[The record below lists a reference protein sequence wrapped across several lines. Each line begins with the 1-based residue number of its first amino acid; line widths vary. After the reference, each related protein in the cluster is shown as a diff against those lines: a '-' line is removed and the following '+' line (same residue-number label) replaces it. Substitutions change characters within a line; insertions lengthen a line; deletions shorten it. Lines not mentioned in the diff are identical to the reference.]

1 MDKII
6 EKSELRKMARK
17 RYIKIGAA
25 VLGVAAVITVCM
37 YSLEKS
43 VDVRDINLV
52 TADAGE
58 LETTIPASGRVVPA
72 YEEIVNA
79 PVTTRVIEIYAQPG
93 DSVKAGTP
101 LLALDLEE
109 ERTNYEK
116 MVDRHRISEQEHR
129 QMQLTSKTQLSEL
142 AMQIEVK
149 EMQVSRLKIDV
160 DNERKLDSLGSGTG
174 ERVRQAETA
183 YAAGVLEL
191 RQMRQR
197 LANERLRDQA
207 AEQVQALNVSSI
219 RKDLDLMQRTLHQG
233 QVPAPHDG
241 ILTYIVSNIGTQVS
255 AGTKVAVVSN
265 LSEFK
270 IMGEIPEG
278 SSDRIGI
285 GSKVTVRIGKTELYG
300 TVTNITPQA
309 KGGLMEFVVNLDQPR
324 HNRLRSGLRTE
335 LYVNY
340 GYKENVVRIPN
351 GKYFKGSGEYDLF
364 VLDGTDRLKKRHVK
378 LGDSNRTYVEVVSG
392 LKPGDRVAIGDMDP
406 YRTRNSL
413 KIKN

>member
-340 GYKENVVRIPN
+340 GYKDNVVRIPN